1 MHVMKSVAS
10 RADAEKLAKN
20 IVENDESTGRDPDDT
35 GKQTAGE
42 DQTEDTGAGDPH
54 K

>member
-1 MHVMKSVAS
+1 MCQKYVKSV
-10 RADAEKLAKN
+10 KN